1 MFTVAL
7 VTTAKKWK
15 RLKCPSMMDTQ
26 NEIYPYNEIL
36 FSLKK
41 KMITHTITYMNL
53 EDMLLTN
60 ESQKD
65 QYAHFH
71 FREARTQSTQSAS
84 FNQRESRR
92 VVTRN
97 RGERDWREIA

>member
-41 KMITHTITYMNL
+41 KENDHSYYNIH
-53 EDMLLTN
+53 
-60 ESQKD
+60 
-65 QYAHFH
+65 
-71 FREARTQSTQSAS
+71 
-84 FNQRESRR
+84 ESRGHATNKR
-92 VVTRN
+92 VPKGPICTLPLP
-97 RGERDWREIA
+97 